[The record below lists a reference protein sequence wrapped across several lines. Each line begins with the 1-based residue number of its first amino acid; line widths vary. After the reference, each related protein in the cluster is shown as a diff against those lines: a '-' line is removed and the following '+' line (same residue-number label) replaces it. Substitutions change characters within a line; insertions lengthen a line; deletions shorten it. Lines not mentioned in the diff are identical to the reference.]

1 LDRRSVV
8 EMDVLWLDQSD
19 VKNVIDMPLTLSAV
33 ENGFREHGLKKVQMP
48 PKSYLYFENHN
59 GDLRTMP
66 SFMEEKD
73 IAGVKIV
80 NVHPDNR
87 EKGLPTVMAVIVLN
101 STETGAPLAIMDG
114 THVTDMRTGAA
125 GGVAAKYLA
134 RKDSHVVGMVGTGGQ
149 ARTQLLALSEVMDI
163 EEVKITC
170 RNTGH
175 CDSFE
180 KDMKKVVRCDFKRKQ
195 SIKDVCDCD
204 VLVTTTPVREPVV
217 KAEWIHEGTHINA
230 IGADAVGKQE
240 LESSIMKKARIIVDD
255 IVQASHSGEVN
266 VPLSQGV
273 ISESDIHAELGEI
286 VAGVKKGRLSDDD
299 ITIFDSTGLAVQDL
313 VTANMVYT
321 KALELGIGKKV
332 KLF

>member
-1 LDRRSVV
+1 
-8 EMDVLWLDQSD
+8 MDILWLEQSD
-19 VKNVIDMPLTLSAV
+19 VKTVIDMLLTLSAV

-48 PKSYLYFENHN
+48 PKSYLYFNEHN

-66 SFMEEKD
+66 SFMGEQD

-114 THVTDMRTGAA
+114 TYITDMRTGAA
-125 GGVAAKYLA
+125 GGVAAKHLA
-134 RKDSHVVGMVGTGGQ
+134 RPDSHVVGMVGTGGQ
-149 ARTQLLALSEVMDI
+149 ARTQLLALSEVMEI
-163 EEVKITC
+163 EEVKVTC
-170 RNTGH
+170 RDLSH
-175 CDSFE
+175 CDAFE
-180 KDMKKVVRCDFKRKQ
+180 KDMREVVNCNFTKKR

-217 KAEWIHEGTHINA
+217 MSEWIHEGTHINA
-230 IGADAVGKQE
+230 IGADAMGKQE
-240 LESSIMKKARIIVDD
+240 LDPALLKRSRIIVDD
-255 IVQASHSGEVN
+255 IVQASHSGEIN
-266 VPLSQGV
+266 VPLSKGL
-273 ISESDIHAELGEI
+273 ISGSDIHAELGEV
-286 VAGVKKGRLSDDD
+286 VAGVKQGRQSDEE

-313 VTANMVYT
+313 VTANIAYT
-321 KALELGIGKKV
+321 KAVEMGIGKKI

>member
-1 LDRRSVV
+1 
-8 EMDVLWLDQSD
+8 MDVLWLDQSD
-19 VKNVIDMPLTLSAV
+19 VRSVIDMPLTLSAV

-48 PKSYLYFENHN
+48 PKSYLYFEKHN

-134 RKDSHVVGMVGTGGQ
+134 RKDSHVVGMIGTGGQ
-149 ARTQLLALSEVMDI
+149 ARTQLQALSEVMDV

-170 RNTGH
+170 RNIAH
-175 CDSFE
+175 CESFE
-180 KDMKKVVRCDFKRKQ
+180 KDMKKVVNCDFTRKE
-195 SIKDVCDCD
+195 SIKDVCNCD

-230 IGADAVGKQE
+230 IGADAMGKQE

-266 VPLSQGV
+266 IPLSQGV
-273 ISESDIHAELGEI
+273 ISESDIYAELGEV
-286 VAGVKKGRLSDDD
+286 VAGVKKGRLSDED

-313 VTANMVYT
+313 VTANIAYT
-321 KALELGIGKKV
+321 KAVELGIGKKM

>member
-180 KDMKKVVRCDFKRKQ
+180 KDMKKVVSCDFKRKQ

>member
-1 LDRRSVV
+1 MSRSGVS
-8 EMDVLWLDQSD
+8 MDILWLEQSD
-19 VKNVIDMPLTLSAV
+19 VKTVLNMPLTLSAV

-48 PKSYLYFENHN
+48 PKSYLYFNEHN

-66 SFMEEKD
+66 SFMEEQD

-114 THVTDMRTGAA
+114 THITDMRTGAA

-134 RKDSHVVGMVGTGGQ
+134 RPDSHIVGMVGTGGQ

-163 EEVKITC
+163 EEVKVTC
-170 RNTGH
+170 RNIAH
-175 CDSFE
+175 CASFE
-180 KDMKKVVRCDFKRKQ
+180 KDMKPFINCDFTPKDG
-195 SIKDVCDCD
+195 IKDVCDCD

-217 KAEWIHEGTHINA
+217 MSEWVHEGTHINA
-230 IGADAVGKQE
+230 IGADAMGKQE
-240 LESSIMKKARIIVDD
+240 LDSVLLKRSKIIVDD
-255 IVQASHSGEVN
+255 IVQASHSGEIN
-266 VPLSQGV
+266 VPLSKGV
-273 ISESDIHAELGEI
+273 ISQSDICAELGEV
-286 VAGVKKGRLSDDD
+286 VAGIKQGRQSDED

-313 VTANMVYT
+313 VTANIVYT
-321 KALELGIGKKV
+321 KAVGMGIGKKI